1 MKNSFSRRQAG
12 LTLVELLAAIVSVTL
27 VLGAATGLAITAIAR
42 QKVEFDAAQLETQHA
57 ELANAI
63 FNALKTSDCFQIFDS
78 SHSAETSSLGLYGIG
93 VPSGDYLSCRHN
105 FPVGGGSGGLVE
117 QDFEFVPGS
126 ANGLGT
132 LVQTIRF
139 LSTDQQQIRRE
150 FSGVL
155 AAGPLFSMKNGI
167 PQAHWSISTTL
178 DRSDFNVYA
187 MPLSMR

>member
-1 MKNSFSRRQAG
+1 MKNSFSRRDAG
-12 LTLVELLAAIVSVTL
+12 LTLIELLAAIVSATL

-63 FNALKTSDCFQIFDS
+63 FNALKTSDSFQIFDS
-78 SHSAETSSLGLYGIG
+78 SRSAENSSLGSYGIG

-105 FPVGGGSGGLVE
+105 FAIGGGSGGLVE
-117 QDFEFVPGS
+117 QDFEFVPES
-126 ANGLGT
+126 VDGLGT
-132 LVQTIRF
+132 LIQTIRF
-139 LSTDQQQIRRE
+139 LSTNQQQIRRE
-150 FSGVL
+150 FSGVF

-178 DRSDFNVYA
+178 DRADFNVYA

>member
-1 MKNSFSRRQAG
+1 MKNSFSRREAG
-12 LTLVELLAAIVSVTL
+12 LTLVELLAVIVSMTL
-27 VLGAATGLAITAIAR
+27 VLGAATGLAITAIVR
-42 QKVEFDAAQLETQHA
+42 QKVELESAQLETRHS

-63 FNALKTSDCFQIFDS
+63 FNAIKTSDSFQIFDS
-78 SHSAETSSLGLYGIG
+78 SHSAQTSSLSSYGIG

-105 FPVGGGSGGLVE
+105 FTAGGELGGIIE

-126 ANGLGT
+126 ADELGT

-139 LSTDQQQIRRE
+139 LSSDRQQIRKE
-150 FSGVL
+150 FSGVS

-167 PQAHWSISTTL
+167 PQAHWSVSTTL
-178 DRSDFNVYA
+178 DRADFNVYA

>member
-1 MKNSFSRRQAG
+1 MKNSFSRRDAG
-12 LTLVELLAAIVSVTL
+12 LTLIELLAAIVSATL

-63 FNALKTSDCFQIFDS
+63 FNALKTSNSFQIFDS
-78 SHSAETSSLGLYGIG
+78 SRSAESSSLGSYGIG

-105 FPVGGGSGGLVE
+105 FAIGGESGGTVE
-117 QDFEFVPGS
+117 QDFEFIHGS
-126 ANGLGT
+126 ADRLGT

-139 LSTDQQQIRRE
+139 VSTGQQQIRKE
-150 FSGVL
+150 YSGVVT
-155 AAGPLFSMKNGI
+155 AGPLFSMKNGI
-167 PQAHWSISTTL
+167 PQAHWSISTRL
-178 DRSDFNVYA
+178 DRADFNVYA

>member
-1 MKNSFSRRQAG
+1 MKNPFSRREAG

-63 FNALKTSDCFQIFDS
+63 FNAIKTSDSFQIFDS
-78 SHSAETSSLGLYGIG
+78 SHSAETSSLGSYGIG
-93 VPSGDYLSCRHN
+93 VPSGNYLSCRHN
-105 FPVGGGSGGLVE
+105 FTVGGGSRRLVE
-117 QDFEFVPGS
+117 QNFEFVPGS
-126 ANGLGT
+126 ADRLGT

-139 LSTDQQQIRRE
+139 LSTNQQQVRKE
-150 FSGVL
+150 FSGVF

-178 DRSDFNVYA
+178 DRADFNVYA